1 MKLKE
6 GLVLRPLGGKYV
18 AVATGKLTSTFHG
31 MIRLNETGASMM
43 NLLKEDTTKEEVIN
57 NLMKEYQADQTEIEK
72 DVDTLLT
79 NLKDNGLLDE

>member
-18 AVATGKLTSTFHG
+18 AVATGKLSNTFHG

-43 NLLKEDTTKEEVIN
+43 NLLKEDTTKEELIN